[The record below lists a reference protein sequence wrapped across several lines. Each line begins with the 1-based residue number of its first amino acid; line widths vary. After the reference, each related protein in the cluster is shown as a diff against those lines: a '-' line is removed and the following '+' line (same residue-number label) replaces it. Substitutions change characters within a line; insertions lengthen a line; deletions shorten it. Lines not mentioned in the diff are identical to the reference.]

1 MDGKTTRLQKQK
13 RLSMMGDDGG
23 NSANRDANNDFTYDH
38 SYWSHLSTDTNF
50 ATQEQVYEDLGSD
63 VINSAF
69 QGKNIVYTII
79 LLIRP
84 TVCVMLYETRA
95 IS

>member
-1 MDGKTTRLQKQK
+1 MDGKKTRLQKQK

-38 SYWSHLSTDTNF
+38 SYWSFQVADTHF

-69 QGKNIVYTII
+69 QGKKNVC
-79 LLIRP
+79 LLEYRLKR
-84 TVCVMLYETRA
+84 CQFA
-95 IS
+95 